1 MKLVDRSVRGFCDI
15 LASDAPTPGGGSTAA
30 LGGALGCALLGMV
43 ATLTLGR
50 KKYAEHAQF
59 MEECAVRAE
68 ELRQRFL
75 DIVDRDTEAFN
86 GVSAVFAMPNGTDG
100 EKATRSEAMQAALMA
115 CTLPPFEV
123 MGCALS
129 ALEIIGEMQGRFNT
143 NAASDLGVAALSLK
157 AAVESAWLNVQ
168 INLSDIKDEAFVGR
182 FKAESEAI
190 LKKAIPI
197 SQYIHNCISDS
208 FQK

>member
-1 MKLVDRSVRGFCDI
+1 
-15 LASDAPTPGGGSTAA
+15 
-30 LGGALGCALLGMV
+30 LGGALIGMV
-43 ATLTLGR
+43 ASLTLGR

-86 GVSAVFAMPNGTDG
+86 GVSAVFTMPNGTDG
-100 EKATRSEAMQAALMA
+100 EKAKRAEAMQAALMA

-123 MGCALS
+123 MECALS
-129 ALEIIGEMQGRFNT
+129 ALEMIGKMPGRFNT

-157 AAVESAWLNVQ
+157 AAVEGAWLNVQ
-168 INLSDIKDEAFVGR
+168 INLSGIKDEAFVGR
-182 FKAESEAI
+182 FRAGGEAI
-190 LKKAIPI
+190 KKKAIPI
-197 SQYIHNCISDS
+197 SDYIHNCISDG